1 MLKEKIKR
9 AKYITGVWLS
19 SVFLSPPDR
28 SPLDYGWII
37 QHKKYQF
44 KWFDRLQSPQSVD
57 VIQAEG
63 EYDQGDI
70 DDNEGITF

>member
-9 AKYITGVWLS
+9 VEYITGVWLS

-37 QHKKYQF
+37 QHQKYQV
-44 KWFDRLQSPQSVD
+44 KWFAGPQLLQSID

-70 DDNEGITF
+70 DENEGITF